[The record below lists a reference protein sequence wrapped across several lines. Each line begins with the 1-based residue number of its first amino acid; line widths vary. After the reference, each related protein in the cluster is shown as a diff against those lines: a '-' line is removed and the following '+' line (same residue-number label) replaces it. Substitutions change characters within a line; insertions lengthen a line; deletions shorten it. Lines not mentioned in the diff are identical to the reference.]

1 MSDGTSQGFQS
12 DGTSQGFQTELFGQ
26 NMLFQTIRD
35 SLADIPHLF
44 MTGPPGSGKTT
55 FLHDFLELCRKEA
68 SFKIESVLY
77 LSSEKDRG
85 IHTIRDKVNDFCKR
99 AHKGPNMLRWI
110 VIDDADTLPL
120 ISQQALRRPMEQF
133 SHLTRFIFASRHAN
147 HLIEPLRSRC
157 LTLELE
163 PISTIDAYP
172 LFLKSCGIPKE
183 AQTKNLQDFLL
194 RNFMKLHEIKSILA
208 LYSAKLNEGYTPKQA
223 IQSLQCLLPSS
234 VCSIQELIE
243 SLSQKKV
250 QKIREAIT
258 QLYLS
263 GYLLDDILLGIEKG
277 IGLFPS
283 INPDIRFTILHFTM
297 LGWISIQQGKEHWL
311 DAMDIVSAICP

>member
-1 MSDGTSQGFQS
+1 MSALS
-12 DGTSQGFQTELFGQ
+12 FQTTAKQKFQTQLFGQ
-26 NMLFQTIRD
+26 DILFQQIRE
-35 SLADIPHLF
+35 SLHEIPHLF
-44 MTGPPGSGKTT
+44 MTGPPGCGKTT
-55 FLHDFLELCRKEA
+55 FLHDFLALCRAEA

-99 AHKGPNMLRWI
+99 AHRGPNMLRWI

-163 PISTIDAYP
+163 PICTMDAYP
-172 LFLKSCGIPKE
+172 LFLTMCGISKE
-183 AQTKNLQDFLL
+183 NQTKELEHFVL
-194 RNFMKLHEIKSILA
+194 RNFLKLHEVKSVLA
-208 LYSAKLNEGYTPKQA
+208 LYKAKLDEGLTSKEA
-223 IQSLQCLLPSS
+223 IQSLQILLPNSHQF
-234 VCSIQELIE
+234 VNTLIHA
-243 SLSQKKV
+243 LSEEKV
-250 QKIREAIT
+250 NDVRRAIT
-258 QLYLS
+258 QLYLA

-283 INPDIRFTILHFTM
+283 INPDIRFRILHFTM

-311 DAMDIVSAICP
+311 DAMDIVSSVCP

>member
-1 MSDGTSQGFQS
+1 MSAGSS
-12 DGTSQGFQTELFGQ
+12 VNKPRFQTQLFGQ
-26 NMLFQTIRD
+26 DILFQSIRD

-55 FLHDFLELCRKEA
+55 FVYDFISLCRAEA
-68 SFKIESVLY
+68 PFQIESVLY

-120 ISQQALRRPMEQF
+120 ISQQALRRPMEQY
-133 SHLTRFIFASRHAN
+133 SHLTRFLFASRHAN

-163 PISTIDAYP
+163 PIYPIDAYP
-172 LFLKSCGIPKE
+172 RFLSMCDVPKE
-183 AQTKNLQDFLL
+183 AQIPQLQDFIF
-194 RNFMKLHEIKSILA
+194 RNFLKLHEIKTILS
-208 LYSAKLNEGYTPKQA
+208 LYSAKIKEGCTTKDAIKSLHCLLPNSLQYINA
-223 IQSLQCLLPSS
+223 LIQSLSEEKGHS
-234 VCSIQELIE
+234 VRHA
-243 SLSQKKV
+243 V
-250 QKIREAIT
+250 T
-258 QLYLS
+258 QLYLA

-283 INPDIRFTILHFTM
+283 INPDIRFRILHFTM

-311 DAMDIVSAICP
+311 DAMDIVTAVCP

>member
-1 MSDGTSQGFQS
+1 MSADTHPKPR
-12 DGTSQGFQTELFGQ
+12 FQTQLFGQ
-26 NMLFQTIRD
+26 DVLFQQIRD
-35 SLADIPHLF
+35 SFTELPHLF
-44 MTGPPGSGKTT
+44 ITGPPGAGKTT
-55 FLHDFLELCRKEA
+55 FVYDFISLCRAEA
-68 SFKIESVLY
+68 PFQIESVLY

-110 VIDDADTLPL
+110 VVDDADTLPL

-133 SHLTRFIFASRHAN
+133 SHLTRFLFASRHAN

-172 LFLKSCGIPKE
+172 LFLKTCQVPKE
-183 AQTKNLQDFLL
+183 SQTEELKHFVL
-194 RNFMKLHEIKSILA
+194 RNFLKLHELKTILSLYAAYVKDGQSNSEAIVSLHSLLPNSFQSIHTLILA
-208 LYSAKLNEGYTPKQA
+208 LSE
-223 IQSLQCLLPSS
+223 
-234 VCSIQELIE
+234 
-243 SLSQKKV
+243 KKIP
-250 QKIREAIT
+250 QIRHAIT
-258 QLYLS
+258 QLYLA

-283 INPDIRFTILHFTM
+283 IDPDIRFRILHFTM

-311 DAMDIVSAICP
+311 DAMDIVTAVCP